1 MRSNRFPGKLL
12 AGLLIITLPSVLM
25 AQGKKKAPPPRD
37 TAAAVQLVAPAQPK
51 TGPKPYDKVIKDGAI
66 TRNGLIRV
74 HEVGEK
80 WFFEI
85 GDSLLDRDILVVNRI
100 AKGASGARA
109 GMLGYAG
116 DQIGQ
121 RVIRFE
127 KGPSDKLFIRHIS
140 HDVYTGDTS
149 SPMYQAVMNS
159 NIQPITAAFKVE
171 AYSPDSTGAVIDVTD
186 FLNGDNDLFFFSS
199 AAKTSLRIG
208 SLQKDRSYI
217 QDIRSYPLNTEIRTV
232 KTFSRSSGRPG
243 ADTPPTPPP
252 SSSGGSSTFELNSS
266 LVLLPA
272 DPMQPRFYDPRVA
285 YFTTGFTDFDADPQ
299 GVKNVSLIT
308 RWRLEPRPEDLQR
321 YRKGELVDPAKPIVF
336 YIDPATP
343 AKWVPYLVQ
352 GVNDWQKAFEKAG
365 FRNAIIGLPAPNR
378 ATDSTWSLEDARY
391 SAIVYKPSEVMNASG
406 PHIHDPRTGEILES
420 HINWY
425 HNVMALLHRW
435 YLIQAGPNDPEARH
449 ATLNDSLMG
458 QLIRFVAA
466 HEVGHT
472 LGLPHNMGAS
482 SATPVAKLR
491 DRAWL
496 AQHGHTASI
505 MDYARFNYVAQPED
519 SISREELFPR
529 IGDYDE
535 WAIEWGYRLFPDK
548 SPEAEKQHLN
558 DWVKKQS
565 DNPRLRFIFANG
577 NDPRAQTED
586 LGDNAMQAGTYGIRN
601 LKRVLPNLPEWLYK
615 EGEDFTRLRDIYNEC
630 ITQYT
635 RYLNHALTNIGGVL
649 SDSRTADQ
657 PGEVY
662 QVVPKATQKQAL
674 AFIREQLLETP
685 TWLLEKKVVDK
696 VVSPASDRITELQDS
711 FLGNMLS
718 QSRLHRLITS
728 AAREKNAYTLDE
740 YMTDL
745 RHAVFS
751 ELRTHKTIDNYRRN
765 LQKSYV
771 ERISAMVD
779 PRRGSPVSSPPP
791 GTFMISTGS
800 STNLQKSDIVS
811 LAKANLRNL
820 RQEITSGLQ
829 GQGDRMSRYHLID
842 LRERIDKALKGD

>member
-1 MRSNRFPGKLL
+1 MRPKCFPGKLL
-12 AGLLIITLPSVLM
+12 ACLLVIGLPGYVL

-51 TGPKPYDKVIKDGAI
+51 TGPKPYDKVIKQDAI

-85 GDSLLDRDILVVNRI
+85 GDTLLHRDILVVNRI
-100 AKGASGARA
+100 AKGATDTRSGT
-109 GMLGYAG
+109 LGYAG

-140 HDVYTGDTS
+140 YAVYTGDTS

-171 AYSPDSTGAVIDVTD
+171 AYSPDSTGSVIEVTD
-186 FLNGDNDLFFFSS
+186 FLNGDNDMFFFSS
-199 AAKTSLRIG
+199 TAKTSLRIG

-217 QDIRSYPLNTEIRTV
+217 HDIRSYPLNTEIRTV
-232 KTFSRSSGRPG
+232 KTFSRSTGRPG
-243 ADTPPTPPP
+243 ADTPTNPSA

-272 DPMQPRFYDPRVA
+272 QPMRPRFYDPRVA
-285 YFTTGFTDFDADPQ
+285 YFTTGFTDFDADPH
-299 GVKNVSLIT
+299 GVKNISLIT
-308 RWRLEPRPEDLQR
+308 RWRLEPRAEDLER
-321 YRKGELVDPAKPIVF
+321 YRRGEMVEPSKPIVF

-343 AKWVPYLVQ
+343 AKWVPYLIQ

-365 FRNAIIGLPAPNR
+365 FRNAIIGLPAPDQ

-435 YLIQAGPNDPEARH
+435 YLIQAGPNDPAARH
-449 ATLNDSLMG
+449 PTLNDSLMG
-458 QLIRFVAA
+458 QLIRFVSA

-482 SATPVAKLR
+482 SSTPVAKLR
-491 DRAWL
+491 DREWL
-496 AQHGHTASI
+496 AKHGHTASI

-519 SISREELFPR
+519 SIGREGLFPR

-548 SPEAEKQHLN
+548 SPEAEKQFLN
-558 DWVKKQS
+558 EWVKKQS
-565 DNPRLRFIFANG
+565 DNPRLRFIFSNG

-586 LGDNAMQAGTYGIRN
+586 LGDNAMQAGAYGIRN
-601 LKRVLPNLPEWLYK
+601 LKRIIPHLPEWLYE
-615 EGEDFTRLRDIYNEC
+615 EGEDFTRLRDLYNEC
-630 ITQYT
+630 ITQYS
-635 RYLNHALTNIGGVL
+635 RYLNHALTNIGGLL
-649 SDSRTADQ
+649 SDSKTADQ

-662 QVVPKATQKQAL
+662 RVVPKATQKQAVN
-674 AFIREQLLETP
+674 FIRDHLFETP
-685 TWLLEKKVVDK
+685 TWLLEKKVLDK
-696 VVSPASDRITELQDS
+696 VVSPAGDRISQLQDS

-728 AAREKNAYTLDE
+728 AAREKNSYTLYE

-745 RHAVFS
+745 RTSIFS
-751 ELRTHKTIDNYRRN
+751 ELRSNKPIDNYRRN

-771 ERISAMVD
+771 ERLSALAD
-779 PRRGSPVSSPPP
+779 PKRSSPVSSPAP
-791 GTFMISTGS
+791 GVFMIAPGPT
-800 STNLQKSDIVS
+800 TDLQKSDIIS
-811 LAKANLRNL
+811 LAKASLRNL
-820 RQEITSGLQ
+820 KQEIARALPA
-829 GQGDRMSRYHLID
+829 QGDRMSRYHLID
-842 LRERIDKALKGD
+842 LQERIDKTLKGE